1 MTDTESPDDVSG
13 PGLGPEGTA
22 RPTEHP
28 SKHPTEGTD
37 QADGCPS
44 PSAPG
49 FFPLFEIVDEF
60 VAQHP
65 VLHEVTTPRKTTWRM
80 VFDSKHLLDRD
91 HKSRYRMMMS
101 GTAGLLQHIDDLDP
115 QDHAVLIIEDINAEF
130 YHLLC
135 TRYSTSLDAEFL
147 AQHILRLADLKT
159 SFGPDRD
166 NTHELERAFSEL
178 VRDVSAKISR
188 THLAFSNGRHLRGRH
203 IDGII
208 GIQGVPRSVRW
219 WEFPGHC
226 QITAR
231 RPSESRWSEI

>member
-49 FFPLFEIVDEF
+49 VFPLFEIVDEF

-178 VRDVSAKISR
+178 VRDVRAKSHELIW
-188 THLAFSNGRHLRGRH
+188 AFPMDD
-203 IDGII
+203 IFADGTLM
-208 GIQGVPRSVRW
+208 
-219 WEFPGHC
+219 E
-226 QITAR
+226 
-231 RPSESRWSEI
+231 